1 MRVRVSPDAEKYIM
15 PELQIAPEK
24 VGWLILK
31 ARAFDAKVS
40 PSISAEDASDDD
52 ESELIDNRPDDSD
65 VAEIIGFIRALN
77 EDEETDLVALT
88 WVGRGTFDI
97 EDWQEARQTARS
109 EKSTR
114 TERYLLGMPL
124 FADYLAEGL
133 EAFGI
138 DPGDAEEDALE

>member
-1 MRVRVSPDAEKYIM
+1 M

-31 ARAFDAKVS
+31 MRAFDAKVA
-40 PSISAEDASDDD
+40 PYIDANEESEDD
-52 ESELIDNRPDDSD
+52 ESELIENRSDDPDA
-65 VAEIIGFIRALN
+65 AEITGFIRTLN
-77 EDEETDLVALT
+77 EDEESDLVALA

-97 EDWQEARQTARS
+97 DDWDEARRTARQ
-109 EKSTR
+109 ERTTR

-124 FADYLAEGL
+124 LADYLAAGL

-138 DPGDAEEDALE
+138 DPAKAEDDALGET

>member
-1 MRVRVSPDAEKYIM
+1 M

-31 ARAFDAKVS
+31 SRSFDTKVAPVIPADES
-40 PSISAEDASDDD
+40 SDDD
-52 ESELIDNRPDDSD
+52 EVELLENRQQDPD
-65 VAEIIGFIRALN
+65 VAEIAGFVRALN

-97 EDWQEARQTARS
+97 ADWEEARRTAR
-109 EKSTR
+109 EERTTR

-124 FADYLAEGL
+124 LADYLAEGL

-138 DPGDAEEDALE
+138 DPGEAEDAALESSD

>member
-1 MRVRVSPDAEKYIM
+1 MSPNTGEGFPM

-31 ARAFDAKVS
+31 GRAFDAKVS
-40 PSISAEDASDDD
+40 PLIPADEASDDD
-52 ESELIDNRPDDSD
+52 EVELVENRSDDPD
-65 VAEIIGFIRALN
+65 VAEIVGFIRGLN
-77 EDEETDLVALT
+77 EDEETDLVALA

-97 EDWQEARQTARS
+97 EDWEEARATARQ
-109 EKSTR
+109 EKTTR
-114 TERYLLGMPL
+114 TERYILGMPL

-138 DPGDAEEDALE
+138 DPGEAEEDALED

>member
-1 MRVRVSPDAEKYIM
+1 M

-40 PSISAEDASDDD
+40 PSVTPDAESEDD
-52 ESELIDNRPDDSD
+52 ESEFVENRNDDPD
-65 VAEIIGFIRALN
+65 VAEIVGFVRALN
-77 EDEETDLVALT
+77 EDEETDLVALA
-88 WVGRGTFDI
+88 WIGRGSFDL
-97 EDWQEARQTARS
+97 EDWEDARRTAQQERT
-109 EKSTR
+109 TR

-124 FADYLAEGL
+124 LADYLAEGL

-138 DPGDAEEDALE
+138 DPGEAEEDALEED

>member
-1 MRVRVSPDAEKYIM
+1 M

-31 ARAFDAKVS
+31 ARAFDSKVS
-40 PSISAEDASDDD
+40 PVIPADEASDDD
-52 ESELIDNRPDDSD
+52 EVELVENRADDPD
-65 VAEIIGFIRALN
+65 VAEIVGFVRGLN

-88 WVGRGTFDI
+88 WIGRGSFDL
-97 EDWQEARQTARS
+97 EDWEEARQTARE
-109 EKSTR
+109 EKTTR

-124 FADYLAEGL
+124 LADYLAEGL

-138 DPGDAEEDALE
+138 DPGEAEEDALEE

>member
-1 MRVRVSPDAEKYIM
+1 M

-24 VGWLILK
+24 IGWIILK
-31 ARAFDAKVS
+31 ARAFDAKVA
-40 PSISAEDASDDD
+40 PSIDAADASDDD
-52 ESELIDNRPDDSD
+52 ESELIDNRPNDSD
-65 VAEIIGFIRALN
+65 EAEVIGFIRSLN
-77 EDEETDLVALT
+77 EDEETDLVALA

-109 EKSTR
+109 EKTTR

-124 FADYLAEGL
+124 LADYLAEGL

-138 DPGDAEEDALE
+138 DPGDAEESALAEG